1 MNMRFFPG
9 LKKFRLPHADELALR
24 AVAVTMTVWL
34 ILLHARQRKQ
44 AMNSLQ
50 QARSTVGDQA
60 PVATLI
66 P

>member
-1 MNMRFFPG
+1 MRLFPR

-24 AVAVTMTVWL
+24 VVAVTMTIWL

-44 AMNSLQ
+44 AMKSLQ
-50 QARSTVGDQA
+50 QTRSTAGDRLPLAEQ
-60 PVATLI
+60 I